1 MSYAFAAPAVGC
13 RGVMFSTC
21 LSVYACGGIVRL
33 AWRRLPVSEFMNQY
47 MSNFIHRQ
55 VIENN
60 KRKAIYN
67 KHRNI
72 IDMLDYRAVTDVGL
86 CVAYKINR
94 K

>member
-1 MSYAFAAPAVGC
+1 MPSPPLLWAAEALCFQLV
-13 RGVMFSTC
+13 C
-21 LSVYACGGIVRL
+21 LSVRAEAL
-33 AWRRLPVSEFMNQY
+33 SDWLPVSEFMNQY

-60 KRKAIYN
+60 KQKAIYN

-72 IDMLDYRAVTDVGL
+72 IDMLDYRAVTDVWL

-94 K
+94 N

>member
-1 MSYAFAAPAVGC
+1 
-13 RGVMFSTC
+13 
-21 LSVYACGGIVRL
+21 
-33 AWRRLPVSEFMNQY
+33 MNQY

-60 KRKAIYN
+60 KQKAIYN